1 MLKVS
6 STECARQQVI
16 KNLLTAHGRAAENG
30 DAGSVIRLSKYLLR
44 LLKQEE
50 KLLIQLGAESE
61 AG

>member
-6 STECARQQVI
+6 ITECARQQII

-30 DAGSVIRLSKYLLR
+30 DAGSVIRLSRYLLH

-50 KLLIQLGAESE
+50 KMLIQFGAESDE
-61 AG
+61 

>member
-16 KNLLTAHGRAAENG
+16 KNLLTAHGRAAENV

-50 KLLIQLGAESE
+50 KMLIQFGAESDE
-61 AG
+61 